1 MTPPDTAAGGA
12 PASRYEYPF
21 DPNRRNHT
29 AASVFRLVRTGGVR
43 VLDLGS
49 GPGIVAGALTALA
62 DKHVTCVD
70 AEPAHLEAAAA
81 RGVAR
86 TVLGD
91 LTDTDWAEQ
100 LAGERFDVIVLADVL
115 EHLVDPGALLQLIGE
130 RALLAP
136 DGRLVI
142 SIPNASHLA
151 MLALLSIGEFPY
163 RPTGLLDET
172 HLRFFTLTSIRH
184 LLEAHGFELTRI
196 ERTEKTLEQTEFADL
211 LRSVDGAALR
221 RLAAHDEA
229 LTYQFV
235 LRAEPLGA
243 ARELAGLREELATL
257 RDASRQHDRA
267 GGRSDE
273 LRDRLAELE
282 RQRDEARAEREAVR
296 AERDRLARKLDQVH
310 DSATWRAGRV
320 LTAVPGRLKRL
331 GRRCEGQRRPG
342 GARRGPAGARH
353 QHGPAVNPSAPGR
366 SRPRRTRRPPRR
378 CGCRARPDR
387 SPRPPRSRGCPPP
400 APQRR

>member
-1 MTPPDTAAGGA
+1 VTAPDT
-12 PASRYEYPF
+12 PTDETRASRYEYPF
-21 DPNRRNHT
+21 NPDRRNHT
-29 AASVFRLVRTGGVR
+29 AATVFRLARTGGVR

-62 DKHVTCVD
+62 DKHMTCVD
-70 AEPAHLEAAAA
+70 AEPSHLEAAAA

-91 LTDTDWAEQ
+91 LTDPGWVED

-115 EHLVDPGALLQLIGE
+115 EHLVDPGALLRRIGE
-130 RALLAP
+130 RELLAP

-184 LLEAHGFELTRI
+184 LLEAHGFELTRV
-196 ERTEKTLEQTEFADL
+196 ERTERTLEQTEFADL

-229 LTYQFV
+229 LTYQYV
-235 LRAEPLGA
+235 LQAEPLGA
-243 ARELAGLREELATL
+243 ARELARLREELAAQ
-257 RDASRQHDRA
+257 RDAVRQAERA
-267 GGRSDE
+267 TAEVDE
-273 LRDRLAELE
+273 LR
-282 RQRDEARAEREAVR
+282 ARVAAQQATLREAERRCDEVR
-296 AERDRLARKLDQVH
+296 SERDRLAHTLDQVH
-310 DSATWRAGRV
+310 DSATWRTGRV
-320 LTAVPGRLKRL
+320 VTALPGRLKRL
-331 GRRCEGQRRPG
+331 GRR
-342 GARRGPAGARH
+342 
-353 QHGPAVNPSAPGR
+353 
-366 SRPRRTRRPPRR
+366 
-378 CGCRARPDR
+378 
-387 SPRPPRSRGCPPP
+387 
-400 APQRR
+400 

>member
-1 MTPPDTAAGGA
+1 VNTPDIPTDVTRS
-12 PASRYEYPF
+12 SRYEYPF
-21 DPNRRNHT
+21 DPDRRNHT
-29 AASVFRLVRTGGVR
+29 AATVFRLARTGGVR

-70 AEPAHLEAAAA
+70 AEPDHLEAAAA

-91 LTDTDWAEQ
+91 LTDTDWVEQ

-115 EHLVDPGALLQLIGE
+115 EHLVDPGGLLRLLGE
-130 RALLAP
+130 RELLAP

-211 LRSVDGAALR
+211 LRAVDEQTLR
-221 RLAAHDEA
+221 TFAAHDEA

-235 LRAEPLGA
+235 LQAEPLGT
-243 ARELAGLREELATL
+243 ARELAGLREEAATL
-257 RDASRQHDRA
+257 RDQARQAERA
-267 GGRSDE
+267 KAE
-273 LRDRLAELE
+273 LDALRERVSAQQAALAEVE
-282 RQRDEARAEREAVR
+282 RQRDETRSERDLARK
-296 AERDRLARKLDQVH
+296 ERDRLARKLDLVH

-320 LTAVPGRLKRL
+320 LTALPGRLKRL
-331 GRRCEGQRRPG
+331 GR
-342 GARRGPAGARH
+342 AG
-353 QHGPAVNPSAPGR
+353 
-366 SRPRRTRRPPRR
+366 
-378 CGCRARPDR
+378 
-387 SPRPPRSRGCPPP
+387 
-400 APQRR
+400 

>member
-1 MTPPDTAAGGA
+1 VTAPDTPTDG
-12 PASRYEYPF
+12 PRTSRYEYPF
-21 DPNRRNHT
+21 NPNRRNHT
-29 AASVFRLVRTGGVR
+29 AATVFRLARTGGVR

-70 AEPAHLEAAAA
+70 AEPGHLEAAAA

-91 LTDTDWAEQ
+91 LTDPRWADD

-115 EHLVDPGALLQLIGE
+115 EHLVDPGALLRQIGE
-130 RALLAP
+130 RDLLAP

-184 LLEAHGFELTRI
+184 LLEAHGFELTRV

-211 LRSVDGAALR
+211 LRDVDITALR
-221 RLAAHDEA
+221 NLAAHDEA
-229 LTYQFV
+229 LTYQYV
-235 LRAEPLGA
+235 LQAEPLGA
-243 ARELAGLREELATL
+243 ARELAGLREALAAQ
-257 RDASRQHDRA
+257 RDATRQAERA
-267 GGRSDE
+267 TAAADE
-273 LRDRLAELE
+273 LRERLAAQEAALTEVE
-282 RQRDEARAEREAVR
+282 RRYDEARS
-296 AERDRLARKLDQVH
+296 ERDRLARKLDQVH

-320 LTAVPGRLKRL
+320 VTALPGRLKRL
-331 GRRCEGQRRPG
+331 GRR
-342 GARRGPAGARH
+342 
-353 QHGPAVNPSAPGR
+353 
-366 SRPRRTRRPPRR
+366 
-378 CGCRARPDR
+378 
-387 SPRPPRSRGCPPP
+387 
-400 APQRR
+400 

>member
-1 MTPPDTAAGGA
+1 VTPPDTAAGGA
-12 PASRYEYPF
+12 PTSRYEYPF

-130 RALLAP
+130 RELLAP

-184 LLEAHGFELTRI
+184 LLEAHGCELTRI

-243 ARELAGLREELATL
+243 ARELAGLREKAGTL
-257 RDASRQHDRA
+257 RDQARQAKRA
-267 GGRSDE
+267 RTEVDE
-273 LRDRLAELE
+273 LRERLSAQQAALAEVE
-282 RQRDEARAEREAVR
+282 RQRDETRSERDLARK
-296 AERDRLARKLDQVH
+296 ERDRLARKLDQVH
-310 DSATWRAGRV
+310 HSATWRAGRV
-320 LTAVPGRLKRL
+320 LTGVPGRLKRL
-331 GRRCEGQRRPG
+331 GRR
-342 GARRGPAGARH
+342 
-353 QHGPAVNPSAPGR
+353 
-366 SRPRRTRRPPRR
+366 
-378 CGCRARPDR
+378 
-387 SPRPPRSRGCPPP
+387 
-400 APQRR
+400 

>member
-1 MTPPDTAAGGA
+1 VTAPDPPTDG
-12 PASRYEYPF
+12 PRPSRYEYPF
-21 DPNRRNHT
+21 NPNRRNHT
-29 AASVFRLVRTGGVR
+29 AASVFRLARTGGVR

-70 AEPAHLEAAAA
+70 AEPSHLEAAAA

-91 LTDTDWAEQ
+91 LTDPGWADD

-115 EHLVDPGALLQLIGE
+115 EHLVDPGALLRQIGE
-130 RALLAP
+130 RELLAP

-184 LLEAHGFELTRI
+184 LLEAHGFELTRV

-211 LRSVDGAALR
+211 LRDVDVKALR
-221 RLAAHDEA
+221 DLAAHGEA
-229 LTYQFV
+229 LTYQYV
-235 LRAEPLGA
+235 LQAEPLGA
-243 ARELAGLREELATL
+243 ARGSAALREALA
-257 RDASRQHDRA
+257 AQHDAARQA
-267 GGRSDE
+267 ERTTAEVDE
-273 LRDRLAELE
+273 LRERLTAQEAALSEVE
-282 RQRDEARAEREAVR
+282 RRYDEARS
-296 AERDRLARKLDQVH
+296 ERDRLARKLDQVH

-320 LTAVPGRLKRL
+320 VIALPGRLKRL
-331 GRRCEGQRRPG
+331 GRR
-342 GARRGPAGARH
+342 
-353 QHGPAVNPSAPGR
+353 
-366 SRPRRTRRPPRR
+366 
-378 CGCRARPDR
+378 
-387 SPRPPRSRGCPPP
+387 
-400 APQRR
+400 